1 MGKRKQME
9 YGGSNQDLQKDV
21 QCSRSTLFITNLPY
35 SFSSSDLEATF
46 SDVGPLR
53 RCFMVTQKGSNES
66 KGFGFVQF
74 AASEDAARALQLK
87 NGMTIGVRKIRVELA
102 MYRSSSRKHKD
113 NKASDDSLVHLEE
126 KDHTPNEIDR
136 KSKETKSSSISSR
149 NGSERQRVAKTVVLG
164 GLTPE
169 MAEEVFCYVREIDH
183 LATITYPLPEE
194 ELQLHGL
201 VRDGCMKEASAVLF
215 SSVKVAHAAVA
226 MLHQKEIKGICVWA
240 RQLGG
245 EGSKTQK
252 WRVIIRNLPFK
263 VTAEEI
269 SSLFRAAGFVWK
281 VSIPYSSEEGKSKGF
296 AFVTFTCKKDA
307 EKAISIVNGQK
318 IGKRVVAVDWAVPKK
333 IYTNTSD
340 KLLDGNESGT
350 VMEPGSHGDNSS
362 SAGDMDDSIDFE
374 ETEKSCLSEGCELRE
389 FDAEGTTVREEDV
402 TRKVL
407 HNLISGSQDKLH
419 KSSPSS
425 GLHGDELETEI
436 PIAAKVT
443 LPPEVER
450 HASEMPH
457 EQDNDL
463 ERTIFIANLPFNAE
477 EQEVKQCF
485 TAFGEVQT
493 YLPVLHQITKRP
505 KGTAFLKFSSPEAT
519 KAAVSAANS
528 LKGIVMGG
536 RQLTVRK
543 ALNKKLAKEKE
554 LKNEKKEKDQRNLYL
569 AKEGLILRGSAAAAD
584 VSKEDMLKRELLSKK
599 KARKLQSPNFH
610 VSKTRLIIY
619 NVPKSMSNIE
629 LKKLFAS
636 AVTQRACKQKP
647 TIKQVKILKDKK
659 ALTANTGERSRGVAF
674 VEFSE
679 HQHALVALRVLNNN
693 PETFGPERR
702 PIVEFAI
709 ENVHAVKR
717 RKFMQSVQ
725 KETSGQKKVTEGSR
739 QNDRK
744 VKRKDSSDTASSAAD
759 MVRVEQGN
767 AKNKKSTTKRVGAM
781 KLSTNSNIEKSD
793 VMSTGNLK
801 SSKSVKKEHA
811 TDKEENPVDFGASA
825 KTAASQK
832 KTDQD
837 GLPSEQRKRRKT
849 TKLKKAPQ
857 LELADKLD
865 RLIEQYR
872 SKISS
877 TK

>member
-1 MGKRKQME
+1 MKVKA
-9 YGGSNQDLQKDV
+9 
-21 QCSRSTLFITNLPY
+21 
-35 SFSSSDLEATF
+35 SDLCN
-46 SDVGPLR
+46 S
-53 RCFMVTQKGSNES
+53 
-66 KGFGFVQF
+66 
-74 AASEDAARALQLK
+74 SEDATRALQLK
-87 NGMTIGVRKIRVELA
+87 NGTTIGGRKVKVELA
-102 MYRSSSRKHKD
+102 MYRSSNRKHRD
-113 NKASDDSLVHLEE
+113 NKDSDDSLVHLEK
-126 KDHTPNEIDR
+126 KDHISKELVG
-136 KSKETKSSSISSR
+136 KSKEMKSNSMSSR
-149 NGSERQRVAKTVVLG
+149 NGSEKQRVAKTVVLG

-183 LATITYPLPEE
+183 LVTITYPLPEE

-201 VRDGCMKEASAVLF
+201 VRDGCTIEASAVLF
-215 SSVKVAHAAVA
+215 SSVKAARAAVA
-226 MLHQKEIKGICVWA
+226 RLHQREIKGICVWA

-245 EGSKTQK
+245 EGSKTQR

-269 SSLFRAAGFVWK
+269 SSLFRSAGFVWK
-281 VSIPYSSEEGKSKGF
+281 VSIPYSSEKGTSKGF

-307 EKAISIVNGQK
+307 EKAISMVNGQK
-318 IGKRVVAVDWAVPKK
+318 VGKRVVAVDWAVSKK
-333 IYTNTSD
+333 IYTSSTTD
-340 KLLDGNESGT
+340 KPLDGNGRGT
-350 VMEPGSHGDNSS
+350 IGPGSYGDSS
-362 SAGDMDDSIDFE
+362 SADDVDDSIDLK
-374 ETEKSCLSEGCELRE
+374 ETEKPSDHHSEGCELSD
-389 FDAEGTTVREEDV
+389 FDAEACSGETTVGEEDV
-402 TRKVL
+402 ARKVL
-407 HNLISGSQDKLH
+407 HNLISDSQDKQH

-425 GLHGDELETEI
+425 ELHGDELETEV
-436 PIAAKVT
+436 PLAKVT
-443 LPPEVER
+443 LAPEAER
-450 HASEMPH
+450 HTSEMPR

-463 ERTIFIANLPFNAE
+463 EKTIFISNLSFGAE

-485 TAFGEVQT
+485 TAFGEVQS
-493 YLPVLHQITKRP
+493 YLPVLHKITGRP
-505 KGTAFLKFSSPEAT
+505 KGTAFLKFRSPEAT
-519 KAAVSAANS
+519 EAAVTAANS

-543 ALNKKLAKEKE
+543 ALDKKLAKEKE

-569 AKEGLILRGSAAAAD
+569 AKEGLILRGSAAAAG

-599 KARKLQSPNFH
+599 KELKLQSPNFH

-629 LKKLFAS
+629 LKKLFAN

-659 ALTANTGERSRGVAF
+659 KLTASTRDGSRGVAF

-693 PETFGPERR
+693 PEIFGPERR

-717 RKFMQSVQ
+717 RQVMQSIQ
-725 KETSGQKKVTEGSR
+725 KENKDASVQQKFTEGST

-744 VKRKDSSDTASSAAD
+744 VKREVQKTKTSNTSNNASSSGD
-759 MVRVEQGN
+759 MVKLVQEN
-767 AKNKKSTTKRVGAM
+767 AKNERSTTKRARALNLLT
-781 KLSTNSNIEKSD
+781 KSKAEKPGL
-793 VMSTGNLK
+793 MSTSNLK
-801 SSKSVKKEHA
+801 FFKTVKKDHA
-811 TDKEENPVDFGASA
+811 TDKEENPVDFGANA
-825 KTAASQK
+825 KTAASK
-832 KTDQD
+832 KKKDQD
-837 GLPSEQRKRRKT
+837 GLPLEERKRRKT
-849 TKLKKAPQ
+849 TKQKKAPQ
-857 LELADKLD
+857 LELAGKLD